1 MLVRSRLL
9 AALHEELH
17 VAGKDF
23 FAVLVGHRAVD
34 DDEARVLPA
43 REFAGLGH
51 LELGGDGVAGVD
63 RCRDVH
69 VVHPEE
75 GDDAAFEEAT
85 AVDEPGGEDERH
97 RSLRDALA
105 EGTVLGVL
113 GVRVQL
119 RPVAGERGVENEVG
133 FGDRAADALEGLALF
148 ELLEVLRFVAVG
160 HTASCSATVITV
172 EVTAA
177 VAAGS
182 GPPASA
188 QILNP
193 VRARIWCMDVAV
205 LGASAS
211 GRGIAQCCG
220 AAGHAV
226 TLHDDDVNAV
236 MDGVDAVE
244 AGLDDAVD
252 AGRIEDASR
261 DEAVQRIEATT
272 GLDGAVADAD
282 LVVEATG
289 ADRDERRT
297 LFADIEELVDE
308 DTLIAT
314 SGASVSVTAIAA
326 GLKTP
331 GRAVGL
337 HFVDP
342 PAGELVEVVVA
353 EQTTEP
359 TRAAAVSFVDGLDRT
374 PIVVRDT
381 PGFAATRLSLALAV
395 EAMQMID
402 ERVAGVEAVDRAMT
416 AGHDHPVGPLAA
428 VDERGLD
435 DTLDALEHLSDSLGD
450 RFTPPP
456 VLREKVQQGE
466 LGRKTG
472 RGFYVWEGGERTDP
486 ADPDPTPDLR
496 EETPVDPSD
505 DSAPE

>member
-1 MLVRSRLL
+1 
-9 AALHEELH
+9 
-17 VAGKDF
+17 
-23 FAVLVGHRAVD
+23 
-34 DDEARVLPA
+34 
-43 REFAGLGH
+43 
-51 LELGGDGVAGVD
+51 
-63 RCRDVH
+63 
-69 VVHPEE
+69 
-75 GDDAAFEEAT
+75 
-85 AVDEPGGEDERH
+85 
-97 RSLRDALA
+97 
-105 EGTVLGVL
+105 
-113 GVRVQL
+113 
-119 RPVAGERGVENEVG
+119 
-133 FGDRAADALEGLALF
+133 
-148 ELLEVLRFVAVG
+148 
-160 HTASCSATVITV
+160 
-172 EVTAA
+172 
-177 VAAGS
+177 
-182 GPPASA
+182 
-188 QILNP
+188 
-193 VRARIWCMDVAV
+193 MDVAV

-252 AGRIEDASR
+252 ADRIEGASR

-272 GLDGAVADAD
+272 GLEGAVADAD
-282 LVVEATG
+282 LVIEATE

-308 DTLIAT
+308 ETLIAT

-326 GLKTP
+326 GLRTA

-342 PAGELVEVVVA
+342 PAGALVEVVVA

-359 TRAAAVSFVDGLDRT
+359 TREAAVSFVEGLDRT

-381 PGFAATRLSLALAV
+381 PGFAATRLSLALSV

-428 VDERGLD
+428 ADQRGLD
-435 DTLDALEHLSDSLGD
+435 NTLDALEHLADSLGD

-472 RGFYVWEGGERTDP
+472 RGFYVWEGGERTEP

-505 DSAPE
+505 SAEPE